1 MNDKYYIKYTD
12 KNGNDNIMFDAD
24 QMWLDNLLLKI
35 NEGINIIDDNIVEIT
50 DEHEDGVDT
59 STNTNPTC
67 RTFKI
72 NDELSIN
79 LYSIFTRNDKFITDG
94 NPLLYA
100 LKNEKQF
107 HFKSKK
113 ALGLFWKRF
122 DEILDKFVKQYGVDN
137 TAILYS
143 DNLFNTGIVLPS
155 SNILNNV
162 IVQHIKSKFRN
173 ITIIDDLLQKVTYE
187 DVYIACKNTNSYF
200 YKYWIKFGIA
210 VYTSKIK
217 SLEGIIK
224 SNGGI
229 NALFSFHKIKDN
241 ELRKTIADTM
251 KLNAK
256 YIDAYIPYINDKNI
270 LFIDDSITFGQSLKD
285 AINVIIDTYK
295 PKSVTGLTMLSSK
308 IYS

>member
-1 MNDKYYIKYTD
+1 MNDKYFIKYID
-12 KNGNDNIMFDAD
+12 KNGTENIMFDAD
-24 QMWLDNLLLKI
+24 QMWLDNILLKI
-35 NEGINIIDDNIVEIT
+35 NEGINIIDNVVEIT

-59 STNTNPTC
+59 SVNTNPTY
-67 RTFKI
+67 RTFKV

-79 LYSIFTRNDKFITDG
+79 LYSIFTRNDKLITDG

-122 DEILDKFVKQYGVDN
+122 DEILDKFIHQYGVND

-155 SNILNNV
+155 SNTLNSV
-162 IVQHIKSKFRN
+162 IVQHLKTKFKN

-187 DVYIACKNTNSYF
+187 DVYLTCKNSNSYF
-200 YKYWIKFGIA
+200 YNYWMKFGTS
-210 VYTSKIK
+210 VYLQKIK
-217 SLEGIIK
+217 QLEGIIK
-224 SNGGI
+224 RNGGI
-229 NALFSFHKIKDN
+229 NALFSFHKINDIN
-241 ELRKTIADTM
+241 LRKTIADTM

-285 AINVIIDTYK
+285 AINIIIDTYK
-295 PKSVTGLTMLSSK
+295 PKSVSGLTMLSPK
-308 IYS
+308 NYS